1 MRKSWNL
8 RKDVSWLVKLLGYIG
23 TSNNKIEGG
32 NILKNNPYA
41 AAASSIGY
49 DYQIRLALLKSF
61 KINEESEVHIEALDD
76 IELNTEDGKKLLS
89 LKHKQINDTLTDLS
103 IDFWKSVNIWID
115 RINTIST
122 PINFLLCTT
131 AEVSSNSFLKAITDG
146 SKKIIQLED
155 ISQIEKILDT
165 SSNKTIIPIREKFK
179 ALDDS
184 KKIELFNRITIL
196 DKSIRINNIPDEIM
210 DNHFRNVNKKYRN
223 NVYESLEG
231 WWFSKVIE
239 KMTGSLEDPL
249 IVGDISAKLQLIS
262 EQYFVD
268 NLPIT
273 FDELTQDQV
282 DITSYL
288 DNDFIFV
295 QKMKHIHLKN
305 TQLQRS
311 IFDFFRAYNQ
321 RVEWLKSNLIAS
333 EEISKFEKKLIDEW
347 ERFKD
352 DQYYDEEEITQ
363 SELLKIGRAIFSW
376 AQNTNIFIRP
386 KVTEQYVTRGSFH
399 ILADKDDDLI
409 YWLPKLP

>member
-1 MRKSWNL
+1 M
-8 RKDVSWLVKLLGYIG
+8 
-23 TSNNKIEGG
+23 KI
-32 NILKNNPYA
+32 NPYA

-61 KINEESEVHIEALDD
+61 KIDEESEVHIEALDD
-76 IELNTEDGKKLLS
+76 IELNTKDGKQLLS

-103 IDFWKSVNIWID
+103 VDFWKSVNIWID
-115 RINTIST
+115 RIETITT

-131 AEVSSNSFLKAITDG
+131 AEVSASSFLKIITDG
-146 SKKIIQLED
+146 NKRTIKLED
-155 ISQIEKILDT
+155 ITRIEKVLDT
-165 SSNKTIIPIREKFK
+165 STNKSIIPIREKFK
-179 ALDDS
+179 ALEDT
-184 KKIELFNRITIL
+184 KKIELFNRITII
-196 DKSIRINNIPDEIM
+196 DKSVRINDIPNEIM
-210 DNHFRNVNKKYRN
+210 DNYFRTVNQQYRN
-223 NVYESLEG
+223 NVYETLEG

-239 KMTGSLEDPL
+239 KMTGSLKDPL
-249 IVGDISAKLQLIS
+249 IVRDISAKLQQIS

-273 FDELTQDQV
+273 FDALTQDQV

-295 QKMKHIHLKN
+295 QKIKHIRLRN

-321 RVEWLKSNLIAS
+321 RVEWLKSNLVTS

-352 DQYYDEEEITQ
+352 DQYFDDEEITQ
-363 SELLKIGRAIFSW
+363 PDLLKIGRAIFSW

-386 KVTEQYVTRGSFH
+386 KVTEPYVTRGSFH
-399 ILADKDDDLI
+399 ILADKEDDLI

>member
-1 MRKSWNL
+1 M
-8 RKDVSWLVKLLGYIG
+8 
-23 TSNNKIEGG
+23 
-32 NILKNNPYA
+32 KNNPYA

-76 IELNTEDGKKLLS
+76 IELNTKDGKQLLS

-103 IDFWKSVNIWID
+103 VDFWKSVNIWID
-115 RINTIST
+115 RIKTITT

-131 AEVSSNSFLKAITDG
+131 AEVSDSSFLKIITDG
-146 SKKIIQLED
+146 SKTTIELED
-155 ISQIEKILDT
+155 ITQIEQILDT
-165 SSNKTIIPIREKFK
+165 STNKIIIPIREKFK
-179 ALDDS
+179 ALEDS
-184 KKIELFNRITIL
+184 KKIELFNRITII
-196 DKSIRINNIPDEIM
+196 DKSIRINDIPSNIM
-210 DNHFRNVNKKYRN
+210 DDYFRTVNQQYRN
-223 NVYESLEG
+223 NVYEALEG

-239 KMTGSLEDPL
+239 RMTGSLKDPL
-249 IVGDISAKLQLIS
+249 IVRDISAKLQQIS

-288 DNDFIFV
+288 DNDFLFV
-295 QKMKHIHLKN
+295 QKMKHIRIRD

-321 RVEWLKSNLIAS
+321 RVEWLKSNLVTS

-352 DQYYDEEEITQ
+352 DQYFDDQEITQ
-363 SELLKIGRAIFSW
+363 PELLKIGRAIFSW

-399 ILADKDDDLI
+399 ILADKEDDLI

>member
-1 MRKSWNL
+1 M
-8 RKDVSWLVKLLGYIG
+8 
-23 TSNNKIEGG
+23 
-32 NILKNNPYA
+32 KNNPYA

-76 IELNTEDGKKLLS
+76 IELNTKDGKQLLS
-89 LKHKQINDTLTDLS
+89 LKHKQINETLTDLS
-103 IDFWKSVNIWID
+103 VDFWKSVNIWID
-115 RINTIST
+115 RINTITT

-131 AEVSSNSFLKAITDG
+131 AEVSANSFLKIITDG
-146 SKKIIQLED
+146 SKRTIQLED
-155 ISQIEKILDT
+155 ITQIEQMLDT
-165 SSNKTIIPIREKFK
+165 STNKIIVPIREKFK
-179 ALDDS
+179 ALENS
-184 KKIELFNRITIL
+184 KKIELFNRITII
-196 DKSIRINNIPDEIM
+196 DKSIRINDIPNEIM
-210 DNHFRNVNKKYRN
+210 DNYFRTVSQQYRN
-223 NVYESLEG
+223 NVYETLEG

-239 KMTGSLEDPL
+239 KMTGCLKDPL
-249 IVGDISAKLQLIS
+249 IVRDISAKLQQIS

-295 QKMKHIHLKN
+295 QKMKHIRLRE

-321 RVEWLKSNLIAS
+321 RVEWLKSNLVTS

-352 DQYYDEEEITQ
+352 DQYFDDQEITQ

-399 ILADKDDDLI
+399 ILADKEDDLI

>member
-1 MRKSWNL
+1 M
-8 RKDVSWLVKLLGYIG
+8 
-23 TSNNKIEGG
+23 
-32 NILKNNPYA
+32 KNNPYA

-76 IELNTEDGKKLLS
+76 IELNTKDGKQLLS

-103 IDFWKSVNIWID
+103 VDFWKSVNIWID
-115 RINTIST
+115 RIKTITT

-131 AEVSSNSFLKAITDG
+131 AEVSDSSFLKIITDG
-146 SKKIIQLED
+146 SKRTIRLED
-155 ISQIEKILDT
+155 ITQIEKILDT
-165 SSNKTIIPIREKFK
+165 STNKTIIPIREKFK
-179 ALDDS
+179 ALEDS
-184 KKIELFNRITIL
+184 KKIELFNRITII
-196 DKSIRINNIPDEIM
+196 DKSIRINDIPNDIM
-210 DNHFRNVNKKYRN
+210 DNYFRTVNQQYRN
-223 NVYESLEG
+223 NVYETLEG

-239 KMTGSLEDPL
+239 KMTGSLKDPL
-249 IVGDISAKLQLIS
+249 IVRDISAKLQQIS

-288 DNDFIFV
+288 DNDFLFV
-295 QKMKHIHLKN
+295 QKMKHISIRD

-321 RVEWLKSNLIAS
+321 RVEWLKSNLVTS

-352 DQYYDEEEITQ
+352 DQYFDDEEITQ
-363 SELLKIGRAIFSW
+363 PELLKIGRAIFSW

-399 ILADKDDDLI
+399 ILADKEDDLI

>member
-1 MRKSWNL
+1 MDK
-8 RKDVSWLVKLLGYIG
+8 
-23 TSNNKIEGG
+23 
-32 NILKNNPYA
+32 NPYA

-76 IELNTEDGKKLLS
+76 IELNTNDGKQLLS
-89 LKHKQINDTLTDLS
+89 LKHKKIDDVLTDLS
-103 IDFWKSVNIWID
+103 VDFWKSVNIWID
-115 RINTIST
+115 RINNITT

-131 AEVSSNSFLKAITDG
+131 AEVATNSFLKCITDG
-146 SKKIIQLED
+146 SKKVIELDD
-155 ISQIEKILDT
+155 ITQIEKILDT
-165 SSNKTIIPIREKFK
+165 SINRTIIPIRKKFK
-179 ALDDS
+179 ALDVS
-184 KKIELFNRITIL
+184 KKIELLNRITIL
-196 DKSIRINNIPDEIM
+196 DKSVRINDIPNQIM
-210 DNHFRNVNKKYRN
+210 DNYFRTVNQQYRN
-223 NVYESLEG
+223 NVYETLEG

-239 KMTGSLEDPL
+239 KMTGNLKDPL
-249 IVGDISAKLQLIS
+249 IVKDISAKLQQIS

-282 DITSYL
+282 DISIYL
-288 DNDFIFV
+288 DNDFNFV
-295 QKMKHIHLKN
+295 KKMKHIRIKD

-321 RVEWLKSNLIAS
+321 RLEWLKSNLVTS
-333 EEISKFEKKLIDEW
+333 EEISKYEKKLIDEW
-347 ERFKD
+347 QRFKD
-352 DQYYDEEEITQ
+352 DQYYDDEEITE
-363 SELLKIGRAIFSW
+363 SDLLRIGRAIFSW

-399 ILADKDDDLI
+399 ILADNEDDLI

>member
-1 MRKSWNL
+1 M
-8 RKDVSWLVKLLGYIG
+8 
-23 TSNNKIEGG
+23 EGE
-32 NILKNNPYA
+32 NILKNNPYS

-61 KINEESEVHIEALDD
+61 KINEESEIHIEALDD

-115 RINTIST
+115 RINTIGT
-122 PINFLLCTT
+122 PIHFLLCTT
-131 AEVSSNSFLKAITDG
+131 AEVSSTSFLRDITDG
-146 SKKIIQLED
+146 SKRSLQLED
-155 ISQIEKILDT
+155 IYEIEQILDN
-165 SSNKTIIPIREKFK
+165 SNNKTIIPIREKFK
-179 ALDDS
+179 ALEDS
-184 KKIELFNRITIL
+184 KKIELLNRITIL
-196 DKSIRINNIPDEIM
+196 DKSIRINDIPNEIM
-210 DNHFRNVNKKYRN
+210 DNHFRNVNKKYRK

-239 KMTGSLEDPL
+239 KMTGGLEEPL
-249 IVGDISAKLQLIS
+249 IVGDISEKLQLIS
-262 EQYFVD
+262 EQYFID

-282 DITSYL
+282 DITGYL
-288 DNDFIFV
+288 DNNFIFV
-295 QKMKHIHLKN
+295 QKMKHIQLKS

-321 RVEWLKSNLIAS
+321 RVEWLQSNLIAS
-333 EEISKFEKKLIDEW
+333 EEIVKFEKKLIDEW

-352 DQYYDEEEITQ
+352 DQYYDEEEITPP
-363 SELLKIGRAIFSW
+363 ELLRIGRAIFSW

-399 ILADKDDDLI
+399 ILADKENDLI

>member
-1 MRKSWNL
+1 M
-8 RKDVSWLVKLLGYIG
+8 
-23 TSNNKIEGG
+23 
-32 NILKNNPYA
+32 KNNPYA

-76 IELNTEDGKKLLS
+76 IELNTKDGKQLLS

-103 IDFWKSVNIWID
+103 VDFWKSVNIWID
-115 RINTIST
+115 RIKTITT

-131 AEVSSNSFLKAITDG
+131 AEVSDSSFLKIITDG
-146 SKKIIQLED
+146 SKRTIQLKD
-155 ISQIEKILDT
+155 ITQIEEILDT
-165 SSNKTIIPIREKFK
+165 STNKTIIPIREKFK
-179 ALDDS
+179 ALEDS
-184 KKIELFNRITIL
+184 KKIELFNRITII
-196 DKSIRINNIPDEIM
+196 DKSIRINDIPNDIM
-210 DNHFRNVNKKYRN
+210 DNYFRTVNQQYRN
-223 NVYESLEG
+223 NVYETLEG

-239 KMTGSLEDPL
+239 KMTGSLKDPL
-249 IVGDISAKLQLIS
+249 IVRDISAKLQQIS

-288 DNDFIFV
+288 DNDFLFV
-295 QKMKHIHLKN
+295 QKMKHIRIRD

-321 RVEWLKSNLIAS
+321 RVEWLKSNLVTS

-352 DQYYDEEEITQ
+352 DQYFDDEEITQ
-363 SELLKIGRAIFSW
+363 PELLKIGRAIFSW

-399 ILADKDDDLI
+399 ILADKEDDLI